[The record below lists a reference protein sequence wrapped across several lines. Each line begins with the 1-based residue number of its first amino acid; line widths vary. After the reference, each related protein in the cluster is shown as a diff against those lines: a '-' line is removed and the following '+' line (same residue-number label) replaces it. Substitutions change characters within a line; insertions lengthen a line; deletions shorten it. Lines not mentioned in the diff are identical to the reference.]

1 MRKNIKNIAMTLL
14 ILVMYIMIMTSPVLA
29 AELPRTKLQVTV
41 SLEGTLPTKE
51 EDFIVNLKADNMDNP
66 MPEGTIDGS
75 YSITVA
81 GEDTRTFPEMTFSKV
96 GIYRYTIWQVEGNN
110 VDCTYDKSFYHLIV
124 YVTNIEN
131 SDGLEATSL
140 LYKDS
145 ETEKLEKVKFH
156 NVYKIIKPIENNT
169 EPNNDSV
176 NTGDESSIIFW
187 IILSSIGVI
196 GILFLILSS
205 RKKGEENN

>member
-1 MRKNIKNIAMTLL
+1 
-14 ILVMYIMIMTSPVLA
+14 
-29 AELPRTKLQVTV
+29 
-41 SLEGTLPTKE
+41 
-51 EDFIVNLKADNMDNP
+51 
-66 MPEGTIDGS
+66 
-75 YSITVA
+75 
-81 GEDTRTFPEMTFSKV
+81 MTFSKV

-156 NVYKIIKPIENNT
+156 NVYKIIKPIENTT

-205 RKKGEENN
+205 RKKSEENN